1 MIQAI
6 LSILDSRSFGSIW
19 FWLLLVLVW
28 GHAGRRVLGVPVD
41 IAQAARGGD
50 EPAALL
56 LLDWLSLTLPRW
68 RMGPKEGA
76 VLLGLGAFGLSA
88 LAVLGF
94 GYGLEMAQAL
104 VLLALPLALLLAL
117 EVQLARRLSAI
128 VAAAEAGSLP
138 VDRAGRAAS
147 SLMRRHRRMVTL
159 ASVLAVAATA
169 WRGALW
175 LVAHPF
181 GF

>member
-56 LLDWLSLTLPRW
+56 LLDWLSLTLRAGGW
-68 RMGPKEGA
+68 
-76 VLLGLGAFGLSA
+76 
-88 LAVLGF
+88 
-94 GYGLEMAQAL
+94 
-104 VLLALPLALLLAL
+104 
-117 EVQLARRLSAI
+117 ARR
-128 VAAAEAGSLP
+128 
-138 VDRAGRAAS
+138 RARFCWG
-147 SLMRRHRRMVTL
+147 L
-159 ASVLAVAATA
+159 APS
-169 WRGALW
+169 G
-175 LVAHPF
+175 
-181 GF
+181 

>member
-68 RMGPKEGA
+68 RLGPKEGA

-94 GYGLEMAQAL
+94 G
-104 VLLALPLALLLAL
+104 
-117 EVQLARRLSAI
+117 
-128 VAAAEAGSLP
+128 
-138 VDRAGRAAS
+138 
-147 SLMRRHRRMVTL
+147 
-159 ASVLAVAATA
+159 
-169 WRGALW
+169 
-175 LVAHPF
+175 
-181 GF
+181 